1 MALALHVQLRT
12 SKHGDVDRTF
22 QPLVSVVLIYK
33 HIICTLLSV
42 TKPVHLQCSVDL
54 LRWFSRG
61 ASVGGANVKL
71 CICAVWGNSG
81 RPVVS
86 VGISTLFTQGSR
98 KQRKARRGGLVSRRG
113 CRVSAKDSEVV
124 CGRRADNQL

>member
-1 MALALHVQLRT
+1 MFIHKYIVCITHLAAN
-12 SKHGDVDRTF
+12 S
-22 QPLVSVVLIYK
+22 LIA
-33 HIICTLLSV
+33 
-42 TKPVHLQCSVDL
+42 QCSEDS

-86 VGISTLFTQGSR
+86 VGISNLR
-98 KQRKARRGGLVSRRG
+98 
-113 CRVSAKDSEVV
+113 
-124 CGRRADNQL
+124 